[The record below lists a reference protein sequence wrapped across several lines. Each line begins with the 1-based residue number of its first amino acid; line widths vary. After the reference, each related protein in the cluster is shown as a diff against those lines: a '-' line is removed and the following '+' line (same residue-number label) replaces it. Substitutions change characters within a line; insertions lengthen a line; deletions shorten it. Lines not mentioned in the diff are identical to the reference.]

1 MDYMDSVKIDLCEH
15 WKFHLGEK
23 EEAWY
28 KGFDDSGWEE
38 VALPHDWS
46 VGLPFQKA
54 IPAVRDICR
63 AESAGTG

>member
-38 VALPHDWS
+38 VALQMCIRDRRFL
-46 VGLPFQKA
+46 LPYFSEYISA
-54 IPAVRDICR
+54 ASGNWYCR
-63 AESAGTG
+63 

>member
-38 VALPHDWS
+38 VTLPMTGRW
-46 VGLPFQKA
+46 GCLFQKA